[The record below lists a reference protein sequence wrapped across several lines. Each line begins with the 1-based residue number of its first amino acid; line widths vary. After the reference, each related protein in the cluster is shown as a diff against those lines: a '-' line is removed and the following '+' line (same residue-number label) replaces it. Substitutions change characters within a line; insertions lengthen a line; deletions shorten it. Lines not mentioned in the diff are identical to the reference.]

1 MAMAIT
7 TALQPHEFERP
18 VLDLSGDMLRAALQ
32 SMVAG
37 SEDHGGV
44 ERYVD
49 AIKLKSQ
56 MFRQALVDND
66 VTDIQTLL
74 AAQAQRP
81 LTQRTVDFCP
91 ITPTEIWINF
101 GKSLDHVAFP
111 FCRSLE

>member
-1 MAMAIT
+1 MA
-7 TALQPHEFERP
+7 ALQPHEFERP

-49 AIKLKSQ
+49 AVKLKSQ

-66 VTDIQTLL
+66 VTDMDLETFKGLCAFMATVRRRGPLRFHGDGTPARQPV
-74 AAQAQRP
+74 AQ
-81 LTQRTVDFCP
+81 
-91 ITPTEIWINF
+91 
-101 GKSLDHVAFP
+101 
-111 FCRSLE
+111 